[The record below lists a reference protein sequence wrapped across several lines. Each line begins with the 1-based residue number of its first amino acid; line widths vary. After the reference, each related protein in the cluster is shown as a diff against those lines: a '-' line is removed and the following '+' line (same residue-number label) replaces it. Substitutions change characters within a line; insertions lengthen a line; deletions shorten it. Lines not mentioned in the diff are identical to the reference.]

1 MILTYNIIKEPY
13 ETRKELNFGPIVLL
27 FDVGGPGHRRLQM
40 FWQPNKK
47 QRMSNVSL
55 KIVLMSL
62 VTFCLYDHSY

>member
-47 QRMSNVSL
+47 TKNVQCVIKDSPNVPGNFL
-55 KIVLMSL
+55 FV
-62 VTFCLYDHSY
+62 